1 MVDKDMRMRM
11 GSVSILIGTE
21 SMSRMIRFADIFG
34 FFRSSP
40 EEIVEYGVGT
50 RGAGTYCDQTD
61 IEIKLLAGHRSRT
74 TREVGMLDARV
85 ERFLP
90 WLAGRQPA
98 LGNSRLYC
106 WQ

>member
-1 MVDKDMRMRM
+1 
-11 GSVSILIGTE
+11 
-21 SMSRMIRFADIFG
+21 MSRMIRFADIFG

-40 EEIVEYGVGT
+40 EEIVKHAVGT
-50 RGAGTYCDQTD
+50 RGAGAYCDQAD

-74 TREVGMLDARV
+74 TRGVGMLDARV

-98 LGNSRLYC
+98 LDSSRPYC